1 MSFLTNITNLATRA
15 TGVYVDGY
23 PKAVDNDQG
32 NIRAGG
38 TIAESNKFTSSEVG
52 EGNPIDTISSGVNN
66 QAINAAGTFNNQPS
80 QDIMKVTTTIAGL
93 SNDSI
98 LFGSSDSANNPSI
111 HQKAL
116 IRSLD
121 YKVSVVAGNW
131 NAFSGAFD
139 PALVTTLA
147 GGWSIK
153 DNDEQGGTLVVDQT
167 DRAANPSS
175 AEPGRLTYMAGNP
188 VPTTGVYAPK
198 TNW

>member
-38 TIAESNKFTSSEVG
+38 TIDESNKFSSSAMG

-98 LFGSSDSANNPSI
+98 LFGASDSSNGNSI
-111 HQKAL
+111 NQRRY

-131 NAFSGAFD
+131 NAFSGAFS
-139 PALVTTLA
+139 PVLSTTLA
-147 GGWSIK
+147 GGWNIIGGG
-153 DNDEQGGTLVVDQT
+153 DQAGTLASDKT
-167 DRAANPSS
+167 DKAANPSA
-175 AEPGRLTYMAGNP
+175 AEPGHLAYMAGSP
-188 VPTTGVYAPK
+188 IPTTGLYSRK

>member
-32 NIRAGG
+32 SIRAGG
-38 TIAESNKFTSSEVG
+38 TIDESNKFSSTAIG

-139 PALVTTLA
+139 PALVTTIA
-147 GGWSIK
+147 GGWNIIGGV
-153 DNDEQGGTLVVDQT
+153 EQGGTLVGDKT
-167 DRAANPSS
+167 DKAANPSA
-175 AEPGRLTYMAGNP
+175 AEPGHLAYMIGNP
-188 VPTTGVYAPK
+188 IPTTGLYSSK

>member
-32 NIRAGG
+32 SIRAGG
-38 TIAESNKFTSSEVG
+38 TIDESNKFSSTAIG

-93 SNDSI
+93 SNNSI

-131 NAFSGAFD
+131 NAFSGA
-139 PALVTTLA
+139 TT
-147 GGWSIK
+147 
-153 DNDEQGGTLVVDQT
+153 ETL
-167 DRAANPSS
+167 
-175 AEPGRLTYMAGNP
+175 
-188 VPTTGVYAPK
+188 
-198 TNW
+198 

>member
-38 TIAESNKFTSSEVG
+38 TIAESNKFTSSEMG

-111 HQKAL
+111 NQRGY

-139 PALVTTLA
+139 PALVTTIA
-147 GGWSIK
+147 GGWNIIGGV
-153 DNDEQGGTLVVDQT
+153 EQGGTLVGDKT
-167 DRAANPSS
+167 DKAANPSA
-175 AEPGRLTYMAGNP
+175 AEPGHLAYMIGNP
-188 VPTTGVYAPK
+188 IPTTGLYSSK

>member
-32 NIRAGG
+32 SIRAGG
-38 TIAESNKFTSSEVG
+38 TIDESNKFSSTAIG

-93 SNDSI
+93 SNNSI

-139 PALVTTLA
+139 PALATTIA
-147 GGWSIK
+147 GGWNIIGGV
-153 DNDEQGGTLVVDQT
+153 EQGGTLVGDKT
-167 DRAANPSS
+167 DKAANPSA
-175 AEPGRLTYMAGNP
+175 AEPGHLAYMIGSP
-188 VPTTGVYAPK
+188 IPTTGLYSSK